1 MIANRTTSSSEF
13 TMCGNLTISA
23 RTITGLLTR
32 LLFAI
37 LVIPINAQ
45 STRDCRQYY
54 DVSQEVTLRGAVS
67 GVLTKP
73 ARGMIMGS
81 HLLLTTVFGPV
92 DASLGRWGL
101 QGEDALSVTVGQQV
115 EVTGVMKTLKNKAV
129 FVVRIVEIGDKVYRM
144 RNEHGIPLSPQ
155 ARERAIE
162 RTQNGDSL

>member
-1 MIANRTTSSSEF
+1 
-13 TMCGNLTISA
+13 
-23 RTITGLLTR
+23 
-32 LLFAI
+32 
-37 LVIPINAQ
+37 
-45 STRDCRQYY
+45 
-54 DVSQEVTLRGAVS
+54 
-67 GVLTKP
+67 
-73 ARGMIMGS
+73 
-81 HLLLTTVFGPV
+81 
-92 DASLGRWGL
+92 L